1 MNYKS
6 ILFYIGIFSLLVA
19 LFSIFNI
26 LYTIYFIYYI
36 DLNSYI
42 ITFILSFVF
51 GSFFCYIGKKDSNR
65 ILLSEQIIFILLSFI
80 LIPALISINAIVPNK
95 NHASPLFLRVN
106 ASPKI
111 HNPELKIKI
120 PKIDKTNHLFFL
132 LKFTI

>member
-6 ILFYIGIFSLLVA
+6 ILFYIGIFSLLVS

-42 ITFILSFVF
+42 LTFILSFVF

-80 LIPALISINAIVPNK
+80 LIPALISIPYYLSIYNI
-95 NHASPLFLRVN
+95 SFLNSYFESVSGFT
-106 ASPKI
+106 ATGFSI
-111 HNPELKIKI
+111 IK
-120 PKIDKTNHLFFL
+120 
-132 LKFTI
+132 